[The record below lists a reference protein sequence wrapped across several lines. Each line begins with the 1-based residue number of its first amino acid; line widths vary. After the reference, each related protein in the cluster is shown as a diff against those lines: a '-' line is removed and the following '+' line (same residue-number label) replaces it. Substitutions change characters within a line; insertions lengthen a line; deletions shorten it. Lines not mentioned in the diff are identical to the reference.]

1 MGQNPYLIFN
11 ILNSKIWLSSP
22 HIGESELEN
31 VIDAFKTNWIAPLG
45 PYVDLFEKRI
55 ADNVGVKAV
64 AVLNS
69 GTSAIHMALKALGIS
84 NGDYVLCQSF
94 TFVATANPILYQGAN
109 PIFVDSEEDTWN
121 MCPLALEKA
130 IKSSIS
136 EGIYPRAIIP
146 VHLYGMP
153 AKMDQ
158 IVAISKEYNIPIVED
173 AAEAFGS
180 SYFNKPCGSLGDFG
194 VISFNGNKI
203 ITTSSGGAVLSN
215 DIASID
221 HIRHLSTQ
229 ARDDAP
235 HYQHSNLGYNYRMSN
250 VLAGIGVGQL
260 EVLEKRV
267 LARRS
272 NFSLYKNEL
281 NDIDGISFLKEP
293 MNFYSNRWLTTILID
308 PIKTNGKTREDLR
321 LYLASQNI
329 ESRPLWKPLHMQ
341 PLFKEFKFFG
351 EGISEKLFE
360 NGLCLPSGS
369 NLSNEDLARVVK
381 SIRYILAN

>member
-1 MGQNPYLIFN
+1 M
-11 ILNSKIWLSSP
+11 
-22 HIGESELEN
+22 GESELVN
-31 VIDAFKTNWIAPLG
+31 VVDAFKTNWIAPLG

-55 ADNVGVKAV
+55 ADYVGVKGV

-84 NGDYVLCQSF
+84 KGDYVLCQSF
-94 TFVATANPILYQGAN
+94 TFVATANPILYQGAK

-121 MCPLALEKA
+121 MCPLSLEKA
-130 IKSSIS
+130 IKTSIS
-136 EGIYPRAIIP
+136 KGIHPKAIIP

-158 IVAISKEYNIPIVED
+158 IVSISKEYNIPIVED

-180 SYFNKPCGSLGDFG
+180 RYYNKPCGSLGDFG
-194 VISFNGNKI
+194 IISFNGNKI
-203 ITTSSGGAVLSN
+203 ITTSSGGAILSN
-215 DIASID
+215 DIASVD

-267 LARRS
+267 LARRL
-272 NFSLYKNEL
+272 NFDFYQNEL
-281 NDIDGISFLKEP
+281 SVIDGISFLKEP
-293 MNFYSNRWLTTILID
+293 VNFYSNRWLTTITID
-308 PIKTNGKTREDLR
+308 PVKTKGKTREDLR

-329 ESRPLWKPLHMQ
+329 ESRPLWKPLHKQ
-341 PLFKEFKFFG
+341 PLFKGFSFFG
-351 EGISEKLFE
+351 EGVSEKLFE
-360 NGLCLPSGS
+360 MGLCLPSGS
-369 NLSNEDLARVVK
+369 NLTEEDLSRVVN
-381 SIRYILAN
+381 SIKYILDR